1 MSIPKLEAKFSTQLA
16 GRLSTTATEFN
27 LVSYKDKNG
36 DNLTGLY
43 GFLIDGET
51 SSAEFVTGTIVDGTV
66 TIVKRGLDFSD
77 GTTEREALT
86 LEHVRGATVKITDF
100 PVLGQIR
107 DLLEGESPITEIL
120 KYDEDKTFDDDKQ
133 LVAKKYCDDT
143 FVPDTGDTTI
153 AGEKTFSTFPITPSA
168 APDADYEVA
177 NKKYCDD
184 TFVADTGDQ
193 TIAGVKTFSS
203 SPIVPTPT
211 TDMQAATKKYMDDA
225 IVSGGVPA
233 TEAVPGISK
242 LSVAATNPADPIAL
256 GANEAAETGASKVL
270 RLKSDGKIDT
280 TVIPDASTTVAGK
293 VKLNVAPASAT
304 NPIALGSNDVA
315 ETGNSKVVRLK
326 SNGKLNTTVLPV
338 LTKGNIPV
346 ASGTNYDTALAV
358 GTDGQTLV
366 ADSASTLG
374 VKWAS
379 ALAPVIKVYRMSFGN
394 GSQDLI
400 LQIQQELLLDILEMM
415 LELTLI

>member
-86 LEHVRGATVKITDF
+86 LEHVRGASVKITDF

-153 AGEKTFSTFPITPSA
+153 AGI
-168 APDADYEVA
+168 
-177 NKKYCDD
+177 
-184 TFVADTGDQ
+184 
-193 TIAGVKTFSS
+193 KTFSS
-203 SPIVPTPT
+203 SPVVPTPT
-211 TDMQAATKKYMDDA
+211 TDMQASTKKYVDDT
-225 IVSGGVPA
+225 SFGGLPA
-233 TEAVPGISK
+233 GSAGAVPFY
-242 LSVAATNPADPIAL
+242 
-256 GANEAAETGASKVL
+256 
-270 RLKSDGKIDT
+270 T
-280 TVIPDASTTVAGK
+280 TD
-293 VKLNVAPASAT
+293 
-304 NPIALGSNDVA
+304 
-315 ETGNSKVVRLK
+315 
-326 SNGKLNTTVLPV
+326 
-338 LTKGNIPV
+338 
-346 ASGTNYDTALAV
+346 
-358 GTDGQTLV
+358 
-366 ADSASTLG
+366 
-374 VKWAS
+374 
-379 ALAPVIKVYRMSFGN
+379 
-394 GSQDLI
+394 
-400 LQIQQELLLDILEMM
+400 
-415 LELTLI
+415 